1 MSDLHL
7 KLQKAY
13 RARDIAWGGLAVWM
27 VSPVLLYFD
36 HNWAALAV
44 SLLSGC
50 FSLVSIAISKGW
62 IE

>member
-13 RARDIAWGGLAVWM
+13 RARDIAWCGLAVWM

-36 HNWAALAV
+36 YSWASLAV
-44 SLLSGC
+44 SLFASC
-50 FSLVSIAISKGW
+50 FSLASIAVSKGW
-62 IE
+62 IK